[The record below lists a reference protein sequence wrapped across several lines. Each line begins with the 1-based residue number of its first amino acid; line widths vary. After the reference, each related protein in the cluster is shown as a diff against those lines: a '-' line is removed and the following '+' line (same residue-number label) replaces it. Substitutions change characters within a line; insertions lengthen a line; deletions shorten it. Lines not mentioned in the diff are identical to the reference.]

1 MPRALRL
8 NPRQRR
14 TFLSALFSFTAAV
27 SVATVAGS
35 DVLPCPAR
43 SSTLRY
49 ADGAEEEQE
58 EGRTLRK
65 PVVEKRPRRWIEESI
80 PQRKEA

>member
-1 MPRALRL
+1 MSMPRALRL

-49 ADGAEEEQE
+49 ADGAEEE
-58 EGRTLRK
+58 GDRTLRK
-65 PVVEKRPRRWIEESI
+65 PVVEKRPRRWIEESV